1 MNYGKKGASKKQ
13 KKLTSKSAMVG
24 KKLSITF
31 FKAFLVGL
39 IAVAVVLVC
48 AGIGV
53 LKGVIDSA
61 PDISNVDV
69 SPKGFT
75 TFVYDQEGNEI
86 TKLVAS
92 NSNRISAS
100 IEDMPLYLQH
110 AFVAIE
116 DERFYKHNGIDIK
129 GIIRAGFIGITSGDF
144 SEGAST
150 ITQQLLKNN
159 VFTDWTEESSFA
171 EKMERKI
178 QEQYL
183 AIQLEK
189 QMDKDTILENYLN
202 TINLGQN
209 TLGVQA
215 AAHRYFDKN
224 VSELTISES
233 TVLAAI
239 TQNPSRYN
247 PLTNPEKNAERR
259 KKVLDNMLEQEYI
272 SQQEYDEALA
282 DDVYSRI
289 QNVNDESDN
298 SSIYTYFVD
307 ELTKQVMADLQELK
321 GYSNIQAYNAL
332 YSSGLSIYTTQDPAL
347 QKICDEEF
355 ANPENYPAGT
365 EVSLDYALTVKK
377 ADGTTENHSNEMF
390 ETYFRENES
399 KNFNM
404 IFSSEE
410 DAQTHVQQYK
420 DAHLQAGDEIEGER
434 ISLTPQPQASVVLMD
449 QNTGYVK
456 AIVGGRGEKQAS
468 LTLNRASG
476 TRRQPGSTFKVL
488 AAFAPAL
495 DNAGMTLAS
504 VQDDAPFNY
513 QDGRPVSNWYT
524 GYDGLSTIREG
535 IEHSMNIVAVR
546 TITDITPQLGF
557 DYLKK
562 FGFDTEESLVEK
574 KVVNGEVKSDI
585 GQALALGGL
594 TNGVT
599 NLELTAGYAT
609 IANKGTYTKPIFY
622 TKILDHDGNVLID
635 NTPQTST
642 VLKDTTAWLLLDAM
656 RDVITGSRGTATDC
670 KIPNMD
676 VAGKT
681 GTTTGYKD
689 IWFTGST
696 PYYTCSVWAG
706 YDVGGVQL
714 PKKGI
719 YHTYH
724 KKLWRSI
731 MLRVHENLE
740 PAEFEKPDGIVTA
753 SICKKSG
760 KLAVAGLCDQDPR
773 GSMVRTEY
781 FAKGTVPTESCDT
794 HVRAAYC
801 MESGMIASDNCPNK
815 DERVFIVRPEGSTGT
830 TADSAYAL
838 PADLASGMCVLHAG
852 GVYLP
857 SGSLPQPEGG
867 ENTGDGNPQE
877 PADPN
882 GSGEGGTMTP
892 PDNTDNISDILN
904 DALGGLTGD

>member
-1 MNYGKKGASKKQ
+1 MNYGKKGVSRKQ

-24 KKLSITF
+24 KKLTITF

-39 IAVAVVLVC
+39 VAVAVVLIC

-61 PDISNVDV
+61 PDISNIDI
-69 SPKGFT
+69 SPNRFS
-75 TFVYDQEGNEI
+75 TFVYDQDGNEI

-92 NSNRISAS
+92 DSNRISAT
-100 IEDMPLYLQH
+100 IEEMPLDLQH

-116 DERFYKHNGIDIK
+116 DARFYTHNGIDIK
-129 GIIRAGFIGITSGDF
+129 GIIRAGFTGIKNGGDF

-159 VFTDWTEESSFA
+159 VFTDWTEESSFS
-171 EKMERKI
+171 EKLERKI

-189 QMDKDTILENYLN
+189 RMDKDTILENYLN

-209 TLGVQA
+209 TLGVRA
-215 AAHRYFDKN
+215 ASHRYFDKD
-224 VSELTISES
+224 VSELNLSES
-233 TVLAAI
+233 AVLAAI
-239 TQNPSRYN
+239 TQNPSRFN

-272 SQQEYDEALA
+272 NQQQYDEAMA

-289 QNVNDESDN
+289 KNVNDESDE

-307 ELTKQVMADLQELK
+307 ELTKQVIADLQELK

-355 ANPENYPAGT
+355 ANPENYPDGT
-365 EVSLDYALTVKK
+365 QVSLDYALTVKK
-377 ADGTTENHSNEMF
+377 ADGTKENHSTEMF
-390 ETYFRENES
+390 ITYFKEQGN

-404 IFSSEE
+404 IFKDEE
-410 DAQTHVQQYK
+410 DARAHIQQYK
-420 DAHLQAGDEIEGER
+420 DAVMGAGDEVEAER
-434 ISLTPQPQASVVLMD
+434 VSLTPQPQASVVLMD

-456 AIVGGRGEKQAS
+456 AIVGGRGEKEAS
-468 LTLNRASG
+468 LTLNRATG

-495 DNAGMTLAS
+495 DKAGMTLAT

-513 QDGRPVSNWYT
+513 ANGRPVSNWYGS
-524 GYDGLSTIREG
+524 GYKGLSTIRQA
-535 IEHSMNIVAVR
+535 IEQSMNIVAVK
-546 TITDITPQLGF
+546 TITDITPQVGF

-574 KVVNGEVKSDI
+574 KIVNGEVKSDI

-599 NLELTAGYAT
+599 NLELTAAYAT
-609 IANKGTYTKPIFY
+609 IADGGTYTKPIFY

-635 NTPQTST
+635 NTPQQTT
-642 VLKDTTAWLLLDAM
+642 VLKDTTAWLLIDAM
-656 RDVITGSRGTATDC
+656 RDVVSGSKGTATDC

-696 PYYTCSVWAG
+696 PYYTCTVWGG
-706 YDVGGVQL
+706 YDIGGVEL
-714 PKKGI
+714 PSRGI

-724 KKLWRSI
+724 KKMWKSI
-731 MLRVHENLE
+731 MTRVHENLE
-740 PAEFEKPDGIVTA
+740 PREFERPDGIVTA
-753 SICKKSG
+753 SVCRKSG
-760 KLAVAGLCDQDPR
+760 KLAVPGLCDADPR
-773 GSMVRTEY
+773 GSMIISEY
-781 FAKGTVPTESCDT
+781 FAKGTVPTDSCDV
-794 HVRAAYC
+794 HVQVLYC
-801 MESGMIASDNCPNK
+801 MESGMIANQGCPNV
-815 DERVFIVRPEGSTGT
+815 EPRICIRRPDGDIGVTDDTPYELPDDIAAGT
-830 TADSAYAL
+830 CVIHGGESSYIPPADSGQGNAPL
-838 PADLASGMCVLHAG
+838 QDSG
-852 GVYLP
+852 
-857 SGSLPQPEGG
+857 
-867 ENTGDGNPQE
+867 GNVSDDIQ
-877 PADPN
+877 
-882 GSGEGGTMTP
+882 
-892 PDNTDNISDILN
+892 DILDN
-904 DALGGLTGD
+904 AFGGDEE